1 MCFLLSRY
9 ALYANQELRAL
20 GLSNLAGAGFNAY
33 PATGSF
39 SRSAVSNDTGC
50 KTQLGSIVTALLV
63 LLVVLFI
70 TKPFYYM
77 PMSALGAIVISGVIG
92 LLDIEEALYLFR
104 LSKLDFLVWMTSFFG
119 TLFGGAELGLG
130 IAVGLALL
138 IVIYQTSFPKIV
150 ELGRLHGTTVYRNLK
165 QYPHAKRLSSVMVL
179 RVGAPIYFANCSYV
193 REMFDTFLEKHERCG
208 HTIGVVIMEMSPVG
222 HVDATAM
229 HVLKDM
235 MEDFVET
242 RGIRFMIANPNPQ
255 VMRSLQVSHKSPK
268 PFWSPSSSFFLS
280 F

>member
-1 MCFLLSRY
+1 MRGRNTDRMAFFFFYRTICLCFLLSRY

-104 LSKLDFLVWMTSFFG
+104 LSKMDFLVWMTSFFG

-138 IVIYQTSFPKIV
+138 IGPAQAAGHMDDKPVIRGALE
-150 ELGRLHGTTVYRNLK
+150 ELCSDRDVADRVLALLPARLRAY
-165 QYPHAKRLSSVMVL
+165 
-179 RVGAPIYFANCSYV
+179 
-193 REMFDTFLEKHERCG
+193 
-208 HTIGVVIMEMSPVG
+208 
-222 HVDATAM
+222 
-229 HVLKDM
+229 
-235 MEDFVET
+235 
-242 RGIRFMIANPNPQ
+242 
-255 VMRSLQVSHKSPK
+255 
-268 PFWSPSSSFFLS
+268 
-280 F
+280 